1 MYIEIYTVNGESIR
15 LDDDAKI
22 NNISIH
28 ELSKADLKS
37 LFNEKCIE
45 LTKYDLTY
53 FINTNQVN
61 WFLVS
66 EGIH

>member
-1 MYIEIYTVNGESIR
+1 MYIEIYTANGESIR

-28 ELSKADLKS
+28 ELSKTDLKN

-53 FINTNQVN
+53 YINTSQVN

>member
-28 ELSKADLKS
+28 ELSKVDLKQ

>member
-28 ELSKADLKS
+28 ELSKVDLKN

>member
-28 ELSKADLKS
+28 ELSKADLKNLLDRKS
-37 LFNEKCIE
+37 
-45 LTKYDLTY
+45 
-53 FINTNQVN
+53 V
-61 WFLVS
+61 V
-66 EGIH
+66 

>member
-28 ELSKADLKS
+28 ELSKADLKN

-45 LTKYDLTY
+45 LTKYDLTDRKS
-53 FINTNQVN
+53 V
-61 WFLVS
+61 V
-66 EGIH
+66 

>member
-1 MYIEIYTVNGESIR
+1 MYIEIYTANGESIR

-28 ELSKADLKS
+28 ELSKTDLKN

-53 FINTNQVN
+53 FINTSQVN